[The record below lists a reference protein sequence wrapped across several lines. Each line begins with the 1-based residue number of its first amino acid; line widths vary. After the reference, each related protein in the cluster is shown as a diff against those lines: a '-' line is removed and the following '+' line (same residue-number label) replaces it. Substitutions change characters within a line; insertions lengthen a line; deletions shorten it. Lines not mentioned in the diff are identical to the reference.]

1 MSKRIITINRMYGS
15 GGRVIGKA
23 LAEKLGFAFYDK
35 ELIELAGKEKQI
47 PFTELAKVDEKKPHQ
62 WRFSGD
68 HDVQITPDFY
78 TLPMN
83 DVLYDAQKEI
93 ILSLAEKGNCVI
105 VGRCANYILKE
116 RCLSVCI
123 HAPFDLRVRNVQART
138 GREEKSARKMVKR
151 MDKERRAYYEFFT
164 DAKWTDLSQYDL
176 CIDSSRFTEDQILEI
191 LTEAAR
197 DC

>member
-15 GGRVIGKA
+15 GGRVIGKE
-23 LAEKLGFAFYDK
+23 LAQKLGYAFYDK

-47 PFTELAKVDEKKPHQ
+47 PFTDLAKVDEKKPRQ

-78 TLPMN
+78 TAPMN
-83 DVLYDAQKEI
+83 DILYETQKEI
-93 ILSLAEKGNCVI
+93 ILSLAEKGSCVI
-105 VGRCANYILKE
+105 VGRCANQILKG
-116 RCLSVCI
+116 RCISIYI

-197 DC
+197 DF

>member
-1 MSKRIITINRMYGS
+1 
-15 GGRVIGKA
+15 
-23 LAEKLGFAFYDK
+23 
-35 ELIELAGKEKQI
+35 
-47 PFTELAKVDEKKPHQ
+47 
-62 WRFSGD
+62 
-68 HDVQITPDFY
+68 
-78 TLPMN
+78 MN

-116 RCLSVCI
+116 RCLSVYI

-138 GREEKSARKMVKR
+138 GREEKSARKIVKR